1 MAFNQWCLGDYERV
15 ALGLNIPSYVS
26 KTFANGI
33 YSSITERK
41 NTDFKNKR
49 YLWKEK
55 GWHSGESTRLPPMWP
70 GFKSR
75 CRRHMWLEFVVGSLL
90 CSERF
95 FSCTPVFPSH
105 RKPGF
110 SNSNSTRNQV
120 DEEPLGGGATSKS
133 CIQ

>member
-1 MAFNQWCLGDYERV
+1 MLGRLREGCLGFKYPILCFQNFCQRN
-15 ALGLNIPSYVS
+15 LFQY
-26 KTFANGI
+26 NGKEEH
-33 YSSITERK
+33 S
-41 NTDFKNKR
+41 DFKNKR

-133 CIQ
+133 CIY